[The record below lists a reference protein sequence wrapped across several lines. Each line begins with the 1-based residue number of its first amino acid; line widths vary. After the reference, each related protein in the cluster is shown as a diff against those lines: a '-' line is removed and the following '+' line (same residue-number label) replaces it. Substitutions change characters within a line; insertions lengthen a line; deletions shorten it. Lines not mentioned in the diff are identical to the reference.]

1 MLTDILMM
9 GKKIYRPFPLDR
21 TKMLPVRNCRLLIW
35 RLLLVSC
42 GLGLILNATYF
53 YYERT
58 RDKFDSQN
66 YAVIE
71 AIIKQKGQEYKKSCS
86 MESRLEVERAWARPQ
101 RPGPNFWLAANE
113 PQVQSS
119 TPLILR
125 EAGIRLEVNSGWL
138 RPVWARY
145 SKLELGS
152 C

>member
-1 MLTDILMM
+1 MM

-113 PQVQSS
+113 PQVQGP
-119 TPLILR
+119 TRLILR
-125 EAGIRLEVNSGWL
+125 EAGSRLEVNSGWL
-138 RPVWARY
+138 GPVWARY